1 MKKSKLI
8 TITIITTLAIGGIA
22 YAGVDAIMHPSEPNT
37 TEVMDNNQYY
47 YFEDENGAIDTIP
60 KSDTITV
67 PTGYAVIEDGH
78 IVEFIPAD

>member
-1 MKKSKLI
+1 MKKSKII
-8 TITIITTLAIGGIA
+8 TITITLITIGGIVC
-22 YAGVDAIMHPSEPNT
+22 AGVDAIRHPSKPNT
-37 TEVMDNNQYY
+37 TEVMDKDQFY
-47 YFEDENGAIDTIP
+47 YFEDETGKIEAIP

>member
-1 MKKSKLI
+1 MVI
-8 TITIITTLAIGGIA
+8 VGIV
-22 YAGVDAIMHPSEPNT
+22 YAGVDAYQHPTESNNT
-37 TEVMDNNQYY
+37 ESLDNNQFF
-47 YFEDENGAIDTIP
+47 YFEDETGKIEAIP